1 MTPSNENEILP
12 VLKDAVLQS
21 KVGVNIST
29 RGPQYSSFSLIT
41 MVCYL
46 RNMTVARL
54 ILDRF

>member
-12 VLKDAVLQS
+12 VFKDAVLQS

-29 RGPQYSSFSLIT
+29 RGPQYSPFSLIT

-46 RNMTVARL
+46 RNITVTRL
-54 ILDRF
+54 ILDRL